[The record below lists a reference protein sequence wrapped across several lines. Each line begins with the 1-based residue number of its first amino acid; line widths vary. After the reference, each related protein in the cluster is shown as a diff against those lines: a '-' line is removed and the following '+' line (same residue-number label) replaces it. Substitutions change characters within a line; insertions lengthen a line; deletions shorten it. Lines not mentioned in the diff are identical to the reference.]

1 MSDYNYNKN
10 ENIIGS
16 DADDADNANKEDI
29 NNLDSFVEKEI
40 SSKQIFEGKILKVFL
55 DNVMLPNKK
64 IASREKVLHPGAVGV
79 VPVTE
84 EKNIILIKQYR
95 YPVKDILTEIP
106 AGKLDKDE
114 IPINCARRE
123 LKEEIGAFG
132 GNFIHLSSF
141 YTTPGFSNEFL
152 HLYLAVNFKLMKNN
166 PEEDEFLQAVEIP
179 LDDGVKWV
187 YEGKIRDA
195 KSIIGI
201 LLANTY
207 IKNNYLL

>member
-1 MSDYNYNKN
+1 MCIRDRPTQHSVKELRSIGIQPDIIICRSEIPIND
-10 ENIIGS
+10 NIKSKIS
-16 DADDADNANKEDI
+16 LFCDI
-29 NNLDSFVEKEI
+29 EKEI

-179 LDDGVKWV
+179 LDDGC
-187 YEGKIRDA
+187 
-195 KSIIGI
+195 
-201 LLANTY
+201 LLYTSRCV
-207 IKNNYLL
+207 